1 VNVLPAIV
9 SVPVR
14 EPVPVFV
21 ATLKATGP
29 FPVPLA
35 PALMVIHATLL
46 EAVHTQPAAALT
58 VVPAVPP
65 AAVSDWPAGEMV
77 GAHDA
82 VNENVFER
90 ALGAV
95 PPGPTALTTVS

>member
-1 VNVLPAIV
+1 VLPAIV

-14 EPVPVFV
+14 LVPVFA
-21 ATLKATGP
+21 ATPKVTVP
-29 FPVPLA
+29 FPVPAA
-35 PALMVIHATLL
+35 PAVTVIHAALL
-46 EAVHTQPAAALT
+46 TAVHTQPAGALT

-65 AAVSDWPAGEMV
+65 AAVSDWLAGEMV
-77 GAHDA
+77 GAHGA